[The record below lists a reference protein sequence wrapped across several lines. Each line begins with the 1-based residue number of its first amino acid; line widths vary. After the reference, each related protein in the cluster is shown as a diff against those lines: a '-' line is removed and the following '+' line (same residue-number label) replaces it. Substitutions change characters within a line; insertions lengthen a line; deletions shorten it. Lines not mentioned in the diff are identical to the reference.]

1 MKGLQQAAARGV
13 AWNLA
18 QNLLGRVLALAV
30 IAILGRILAK
40 SDFGAVA
47 VCLAVTAFGEL
58 LATQGYGEF
67 IAHRKDISDEH
78 LDTAFWLNA
87 ALGIVLTLLIILCAG
102 PLAKELG
109 EPSVTTILRVLS
121 LSVLIRAVSVVP
133 TGMLMR
139 ELKFR
144 SLSLRSLAAS
154 VLAGIVGIIGALTG
168 LGIWSLVLQVL
179 IGDLVSTA
187 VLWRATAWRPGFR
200 LSRQCLHQLNSFG
213 APVLGAAAL
222 VLVGR
227 RLDIMLIA
235 GSLGLVTLA
244 SYSMAQRLFHI
255 ANQVLNKSSDA
266 VTLSALARLVESP
279 DRRRDAFYKIIELSS
294 VLYFPV
300 YAGLALLAEPLI
312 VTIFSARWLD
322 STPILIVF
330 GAAGVPL
337 SLSYLHAAA
346 LKSVGRTRLFFVVNL
361 AFVTIYVPLLLVM
374 LSRGPTYAALAY
386 LFACVVIL
394 PLELVM
400 LRASLGIRIA
410 DYARRLAGPFVAT
423 AVMCAVTLPVVRACA
438 PLVYPAALAIGA
450 MTAGLS
456 YVLALRFLARGT
468 FKQCTELV
476 RSTLLKRRGPAPP
489 AG

>member
-1 MKGLQQAAARGV
+1 MIETRGRDIAGDAGTSGLRLWTRSRENGHAESRRTGAPGGLESGPRMKGLKQAAARGV

-18 QNLLGRVLALAV
+18 QNLIGRVLALAV

-67 IAHRKDISDEH
+67 IAHRKDITDEH

-87 ALGIVLTLLIILCAG
+87 ALGIVLTALIVLCAG
-102 PLAKELG
+102 PLAEELG
-109 EPSVTTILRVLS
+109 EPSVTPILRVLS

-154 VLAGIVGIIGALTG
+154 VFAGIVGIVGAFSG

-179 IGDLVSTA
+179 IGDFVSTA

-200 LSRQCLHQLNSFG
+200 ISRQCLRQLNSFG

-235 GSLGLVTLA
+235 GSLGLLTLA
-244 SYSMAQRLFHI
+244 GYSMAQRLFHI

-266 VTLSALARLVESP
+266 VTLSALARLVETP

-312 VTIFSARWLD
+312 VTIF
-322 STPILIVF
+322 T
-330 GAAGVPL
+330 
-337 SLSYLHAAA
+337 
-346 LKSVGRTRLFFVVNL
+346 
-361 AFVTIYVPLLLVM
+361 
-374 LSRGPTYAALAY
+374 
-386 LFACVVIL
+386 
-394 PLELVM
+394 
-400 LRASLGIRIA
+400 LR
-410 DYARRLAGPFVAT
+410 
-423 AVMCAVTLPVVRACA
+423 
-438 PLVYPAALAIGA
+438 
-450 MTAGLS
+450 
-456 YVLALRFLARGT
+456 
-468 FKQCTELV
+468 
-476 RSTLLKRRGPAPP
+476 RSSP
-489 AG
+489 